1 MVLWPGHQSRKI
13 DSELELLSPSC
24 EVCLARARRSGR
36 TGWRPPD
43 CDRAADLTLRGAM
56 VLMAERICLLLAI
69 VFSIVVPIA
78 VMVAL
83 VYMK

>member
-1 MVLWPGHQSRKI
+1 
-13 DSELELLSPSC
+13 
-24 EVCLARARRSGR
+24 
-36 TGWRPPD
+36 
-43 CDRAADLTLRGAM
+43 
-56 VLMAERICLLLAI
+56 MAERIFLIIAI

>member
-1 MVLWPGHQSRKI
+1 V
-13 DSELELLSPSC
+13 
-24 EVCLARARRSGR
+24 GR
-36 TGWRPPD
+36 E
-43 CDRAADLTLRGAM
+43 A
-56 VLMAERICLLLAI
+56 LMAERIFLIVAI

>member
-1 MVLWPGHQSRKI
+1 
-13 DSELELLSPSC
+13 
-24 EVCLARARRSGR
+24 
-36 TGWRPPD
+36 
-43 CDRAADLTLRGAM
+43 M
-56 VLMAERICLLLAI
+56 VLMAERIFLIIAI

>member
-1 MVLWPGHQSRKI
+1 
-13 DSELELLSPSC
+13 
-24 EVCLARARRSGR
+24 
-36 TGWRPPD
+36 
-43 CDRAADLTLRGAM
+43 
-56 VLMAERICLLLAI
+56 MAERIFLIVAI

>member
-1 MVLWPGHQSRKI
+1 M
-13 DSELELLSPSC
+13 
-24 EVCLARARRSGR
+24 A
-36 TGWRPPD
+36 
-43 CDRAADLTLRGAM
+43 
-56 VLMAERICLLLAI
+56 LMAERIFLIIAI

>member
-1 MVLWPGHQSRKI
+1 MLTLPARVLAPQAIAGAA
-13 DSELELLSPSC
+13 
-24 EVCLARARRSGR
+24 VRSHGKR
-36 TGWRPPD
+36 
-43 CDRAADLTLRGAM
+43 DRAADLTLRGAM
-56 VLMAERICLLLAI
+56 VLMAERIFLIIAI